1 VSDEPDDDE
10 DLGEEVPEGA
20 ATFPLIPAELGVD
33 PLLLAVL
40 HATVFLLGS
49 EEAVVNPTAAD
60 AVVGRL
66 AEYLSRLDGARL
78 RAAKEDMKCLVTF
91 AKQEKWPRG
100 EIQTLRSFLSDMGAE
115 VSEAEEG
122 EG

>member
-1 VSDEPDDDE
+1 MSDESDE
-10 DLGEEVPEGA
+10 DLGDEVVPEGA
-20 ATFPLIPAELGVD
+20 ATFPLIPEELGVD

-49 EEAVVNPTAAD
+49 EEAVVNPAAAD
-60 AVVGRL
+60 QAVGRL
-66 AEYLSRLDGARL
+66 AEYLSRLDGPRL

-115 VSEAEEG
+115 EDEESEDGDE
-122 EG
+122 